1 MTGKITRLI
10 LSLSTAFVLLGG
22 LVTVSDA
29 QQPRRSTVRRVQEE
43 QQRRNAQIRA
53 QAQRQQRER
62 EQREQQQRKLR
73 EQQQRQQSAPGTSG
87 VRSSQPSQVSVT
99 ASPKAELK
107 WLYTEKHYFD
117 LRDTL
122 VSPKANQP
130 ADLLFY
136 RGVVSNKFNQPQV
149 SISYLESYLKTAGT
163 NPDPELLKGC
173 YELLADNYVKTYQ
186 YLKAAEAYR
195 KLLSEFRS
203 QLDEKQ
209 AADTENSAKL
219 WGALAS
225 VPPQSV
231 TFRGDSVIKTS
242 RDKIGLT
249 NLPVEVNRK
258 KVFFGFDTGANLST
272 VTASFAA
279 RLGFKII
286 KTSVQVGSITG
297 NKVRA
302 RLGVAPPMKIGNML
316 ARNVVFL
323 VLDDKDFFIP
333 QLKHQIN
340 GIIGFPL
347 IEGFREITFAKSGQ
361 VTIPAKPVRGGEQN
375 MCLEE
380 LMPIIAGVYRGQ
392 RMAFSF
398 DTGANTTL
406 LNPPF
411 YKAYEDEIKANSTP
425 LAERIAGA
433 GGFKE
438 VTAYRVKDFVLTV
451 SGKEARLSEIKL
463 LPEETTRS
471 SRYFY
476 GNLGRDVIGQFE
488 RMTINF
494 EAMSVIFE

>member
-10 LSLSTAFVLLGG
+10 LHLSTAIVLVGG
-22 LVTVSDA
+22 LVSVAAA

-73 EQQQRQQSAPGTSG
+73 EQQQRQQNTTGTSG
-87 VRSSQPSQVSVT
+87 VRSSRPSPLSMS
-99 ASPKAELK
+99 ASAEPDLK
-107 WLYTEKHYFD
+107 SLYTEKRYFE

-122 VSPKANQP
+122 VSPKTKQP

-186 YLKAAEAYR
+186 YSKAAEAYR
-195 KLLSEFRS
+195 KLLSEFGS
-203 QLDEKQ
+203 QLDEE
-209 AADTENSAKL
+209 AVADTENSAKL

-242 RDKIGLT
+242 KDKIGLT
-249 NLPVEVNRK
+249 NLPVRVNGRN
-258 KVFFGFDTGANLST
+258 VSFGFDTGANIST

-286 KTSVQVGSITG
+286 KTSIQVGSITG
-297 NKVRA
+297 NNVRA
-302 RLGVAPPMKIGNML
+302 RLGIAPPMRIGNML

-323 VLDDKDFFIP
+323 VLDDKDFFVP
-333 QLKHQIN
+333 QLNHQIN

-347 IEGFREITFAKSGQ
+347 IEGFREITFAKNGQ
-361 VTIPAKPVRGGEQN
+361 VTIPAKPVRRGEQN

-380 LMPIIAGVYRGQ
+380 LTPIIAGVYRGQ
-392 RMAFSF
+392 RLAFSF

-411 YKAYEDEIKANSTP
+411 YKAYEDEIKASSTP

-451 SGKEARLSEIKL
+451 SGKEARLAEVKL
-463 LPEETTRS
+463 LPEETTSS

-476 GNLGRDVIGQFE
+476 GNIGRDVSGQFE
-488 RMTINF
+488 KMTINF
-494 EAMSVIFE
+494 EAMSIVFE